1 MEVVV
6 PERVRT
12 PMSAASAAGVEGR
25 RRSVG
30 ILRDCTP
37 GAAREAAMIQ
47 SDPHGDMRSPAE
59 MTGPVPPRNE
69 FHVECEVTIMPKVAK
84 FLVG

>member
-1 MEVVV
+1 ME
-6 PERVRT
+6 
-12 PMSAASAAGVEGR
+12 AASAADMEQR

-47 SDPHGDMRSPAE
+47 SDPHGDMGSPAE
-59 MTGPVPPRNE
+59 MTGPVPPHNE

>member
-1 MEVVV
+1 
-6 PERVRT
+6 
-12 PMSAASAAGVEGR
+12 
-25 RRSVG
+25 
-30 ILRDCTP
+30 
-37 GAAREAAMIQ
+37 MIQ
-47 SDPHGDMRSPAE
+47 SDPHGDMGSPAE